1 MAKKKTTTKRRVQLY
16 LLYIEDRV
24 VHTINDV
31 EILSP
36 TLKQVLEAVRRLNGK
51 NTTLIKIDLG
61 RKHLT
66 IGGGNEGRYIAL
78 LTQIKA
84 GEESFSNLLRS
95 KAPAKASD
103 QELAVVAGRQCG
115 LYPRRQV
122 VDLKTVLRAA
132 RCFAQYGTRCPSLIW
147 EKQA

>member
-1 MAKKKTTTKRRVQLY
+1 MAKKKTTTKRRVELY
-16 LLYIEDRV
+16 LLSIEDRV

-51 NTTLIKIDLG
+51 NTTSINIELV

-66 IGGGNEGRYIAL
+66 IGGGNEGRYIAF
-78 LTQIKA
+78 LTQIRA
-84 GEESFSNLLRS
+84 GEETFFNLLSSR
-95 KAPAKASD
+95 APAKASD
-103 QELAVVAGRQCG
+103 EELGVVAGRQYG
-115 LYPRRQV
+115 LYPRRHV
-122 VDLKTVLRAA
+122 VDLKTAIRAA
-132 RCFAQYGTRCPSLIW
+132 RHFALYGTKCPSLIW

>member
-16 LLYIEDRV
+16 CLCIEDRV

-31 EILSP
+31 EILGP

-51 NTTLIKIDLG
+51 NTTSINIELV

-66 IGGGNEGRYIAL
+66 ISGGNEGRYIAF
-78 LTQIKA
+78 LTQVKA
-84 GEESFSNLLRS
+84 GEEIFFNLLSSR
-95 KAPAKASD
+95 APAKASD
-103 QELAVVAGRQCG
+103 QKLEVVAGRQCG

-132 RCFAQYGTRCPSLIW
+132 RHFALYGTKCPPLIW
-147 EKQA
+147 EKQR